1 MHDISGW
8 TEFLDSQCFNLFDRS
23 LILRELVAQIRRVA
37 NPPSKVIEVGCGSGL
52 TSVLLASMGYRVTA
66 VDANAQLVEKVK
78 RLEITFPNLIS
89 VQADMFRMGFK
100 DKTFDVA
107 FSQGVLEHYRDDD
120 IIRALLEQ
128 RRIARIVVIDVSNGR
143 GKTGDYGDERS
154 ISPLQWRKLIQTS
167 GLAIVNESA
176 RGMARWSERQ
186 PKLLGWL
193 EDLWLSRRFG
203 ENSIFVCKEAN
214 NV

>member
-1 MHDISGW
+1 MRDISGW
-8 TEFLDSQCFNLFDRS
+8 TEFLDSQFFNLFDHS
-23 LILRELVAQIRRVA
+23 LILRELIIQIRRVA
-37 NPPSKVIEVGCGSGL
+37 NPPSTVIEVGCGSGL

-89 VQADMFRMGFK
+89 VQADMFRMEFK
-100 DKTFDVA
+100 DKTFDIA
-107 FSQGVLEHYRDDD
+107 FSQGVLEHYYDEN
-120 IIRALLEQ
+120 IVRALLEQ
-128 RRIARIVVIDVSNGR
+128 RRIAQVVVIDVPNGR
-143 GKTGDYGDERS
+143 GKIGDYGDERS
-154 ISPLQWRKLIQTS
+154 ISPLRWRKFIQTS

-176 RGMARWSERQ
+176 RGMARWSEHHR
-186 PKLLGWL
+186 KILGWL
-193 EDLWLSRRFG
+193 EDSWIARRFG

>member
-8 TEFLDSQCFNLFDRS
+8 TEFLDSQFFNLFDRS
-23 LILRELVAQIRRVA
+23 LSLRELVTQIRRIA
-37 NPPSKVIEVGCGSGL
+37 SPSATVIEVGCGSGL
-52 TSVLLASMGYRVTA
+52 TSELLASMGYGVTA

-78 RLEITFPNLIS
+78 RYETAFPNLIS

-107 FSQGVLEHYRDDD
+107 FSQGVLEHYCDDD
-120 IIRALLEQ
+120 IIRAILEQ
-128 RRIARIVVIDVSNGR
+128 KRSARIVVIDVPNGR
-143 GKTGDYGDERS
+143 GKIGDYGDERS
-154 ISPLQWRKLIQTS
+154 ISPLQWRKLIQVS
-167 GLAIVNESA
+167 GLTIVDESA
-176 RGMARWSERQ
+176 RGMARWSEPL
-186 PKLLGWL
+186 PKFLGWL
-193 EDLWLSRRFG
+193 EDSWIARRFG